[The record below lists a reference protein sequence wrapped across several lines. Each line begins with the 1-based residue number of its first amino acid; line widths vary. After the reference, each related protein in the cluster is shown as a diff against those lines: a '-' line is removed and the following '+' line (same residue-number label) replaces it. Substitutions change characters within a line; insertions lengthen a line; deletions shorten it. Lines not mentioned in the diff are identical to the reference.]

1 MTRSYRNI
9 EVSTQKLLEE
19 LLFIDRNVHFDIP
32 KELRMLREELT
43 NIFCKWILS
52 WDLKSKY
59 KLLLMPDICFTGL
72 ESKNDWYQKLTE
84 SSLIYLFLKRR
95 EQILASSSVFSS

>member
-19 LLFIDRNVHFDIP
+19 LLFIDRNVHFDIL

-43 NIFCKWILS
+43 NIFCK
-52 WDLKSKY
+52 
-59 KLLLMPDICFTGL
+59 
-72 ESKNDWYQKLTE
+72 
-84 SSLIYLFLKRR
+84 
-95 EQILASSSVFSS
+95 